1 MSTQLISADSYD
13 TSRMRFSEPIEGSIP
28 DSVISYKRVNI
39 STVNDD
45 GSIGELVIPTEELY
59 SYGVSENKNMQT
71 GNVDGYVFPL
81 VLYNKNGA
89 SESEKAFVNTF
100 NNIVE
105 KCKDYL
111 IDNKDDLG
119 QYDLERNDLKK
130 LNPIYYKRDKGKIVE
145 GSPPTLYAKLIVK
158 KDKKEGN
165 KILTSFFDKET
176 GNDVNALRDLLG
188 KHCYGKGVIKIESI
202 FIGNKISLQ
211 VKLYECEVKLIDSG
225 IKRLLPRIKPVETK
239 ISVSTKNDVVM
250 PLNDDDDDDD
260 NNSIVNDDKDDDAI
274 SIGAPVE
281 ETIKPIPK
289 KTVTRKVVNKKAKKD
304 E

>member
-158 KDKKEGN
+158 K
-165 KILTSFFDKET
+165 S
-176 GNDVNALRDLLG
+176 
-188 KHCYGKGVIKIESI
+188 YY
-202 FIGNKISLQ
+202 Q
-211 VKLYECEVKLIDSG
+211 
-225 IKRLLPRIKPVETK
+225 
-239 ISVSTKNDVVM
+239 
-250 PLNDDDDDDD
+250 
-260 NNSIVNDDKDDDAI
+260 
-274 SIGAPVE
+274 
-281 ETIKPIPK
+281 
-289 KTVTRKVVNKKAKKD
+289 
-304 E
+304 